1 MIYAKDM
8 NKILE
13 ECLKELLEQQ
23 PGSIKAIYFS
33 MYNPITLDDLPDTN
47 IRKNPKTRY
56 VQGVELISGSSIQI
70 QVLVITPTKDGRCK
84 HKITKYPYASFSLNI
99 QGQILK
105 LAIREH
111 TD

>member
-1 MIYAKDM
+1 M

-13 ECLKELLEQQ
+13 ECLKELLEQHSNSNK
-23 PGSIKAIYFS
+23 GNIYFS
-33 MYNPITLDDLPDTN
+33 MNTTLTISDLPDTN
-47 IRKNPKTRY
+47 IRKNPKIRY
-56 VQGVELISGSSIQI
+56 IQGVELTEEGFI
-70 QVLVITPTKDGRCK
+70 QVLVLTPTTDGRSK
-84 HKITKYPYASFSLNI
+84 HKVTKYPYISFPIDI

>member
-33 MYNPITLDDLPDTN
+33 MYNTLTISDLPDTN
-47 IRKNPKTRY
+47 IRKNPKIRY
-56 VQGVELISGSSIQI
+56 IQGVELTEDSFI
-70 QVLVITPTKDGRCK
+70 QVLVLTPTTDGRSK
-84 HKITKYPYASFSLNI
+84 HKVTKYPYTSFPIDI

-111 TD
+111 TS